1 MTDYEKLITLAI
13 ENQKNAY
20 APYSHFHVSAALL
33 ASSGRI
39 FTGVNVENASYPAG
53 ICAERNAIS
62 HAVNEGERH
71 FLAIAI
77 VGGPEYTVRDFC
89 PPCGICRQVMREFAD
104 PSEFEIILARSVSEY
119 KVFTLAELLPE
130 SFGPDHVTRIDVPSQ
145 K

>member
-1 MTDYEKLITLAI
+1 MTDYEKLITLAL

-119 KVFTLAELLPE
+119 KVFTLAALLPE
-130 SFGPDHVTRIDVPSQ
+130 SFGPDHVMHSDMPSQ